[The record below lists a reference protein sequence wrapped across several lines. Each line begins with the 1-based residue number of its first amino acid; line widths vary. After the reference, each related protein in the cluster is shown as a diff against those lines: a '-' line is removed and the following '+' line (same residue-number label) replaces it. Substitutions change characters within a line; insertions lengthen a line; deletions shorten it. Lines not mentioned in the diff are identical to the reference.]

1 MKTLRATLVAIAL
14 AAVPFA
20 KAGDIGE
27 LFDVASERGR
37 AEGVVTGRF
46 AESIRDY
53 TQAEGD
59 IHVSLQA
66 AGFVSGCRM
75 FSMNLKMHVRTVEGP
90 TVPFEQPLMVP
101 VCANG
106 LPPAGFLPPDMHERL
121 VESFSGMT
129 ED

>member
-1 MKTLRATLVAIAL
+1 MLKNAMAV
-14 AAVPFA
+14 AAVLCVTHSFA
-20 KAGDIGE
+20 IAGDIRD
-27 LFDVASERGR
+27 LFDLAADRGSAS
-37 AEGVVTGRF
+37 GVVTGRF

-59 IHVSLQA
+59 IHVALQS
-66 AGFVSGCRM
+66 AGTYAGCRM
-75 FSMNLKMHVRTVEGP
+75 FSMTLRMNVRTVEGP

-106 LPPAGFLPPDMHERL
+106 LPPVGFLPPDMHERL
-121 VESFSGMT
+121 VENLSEIL